1 MCSAVFGAL
10 KKTVHRSAWLLALA
24 LVTACGGHPQALKV
38 GVEAEPDAN
47 NNSPIAVA
55 VLVVYD
61 RGVMRELSKLSAADW
76 FEQAEQ
82 RQRDN
87 PDMRDFDVVSW
98 EIMPGQRIK
107 DLTMQ
112 LQGREA
118 EGLVFADYLA
128 EGEHRT
134 RFNPVKQI
142 LVVLGKT
149 KFNVVDVD
157 DD

>member
-1 MCSAVFGAL
+1 MAVSVCAL
-10 KKTVHRSAWLLALA
+10 SG
-24 LVTACGGHPQALKV
+24 CGGGPDALRV
-38 GVEAEPDAN
+38 AVEAEPDAN
-47 NNSPIAVA
+47 NDSPIAVA

-61 RGVMRELSKLSAADW
+61 DQVMRELSKLSASEW
-76 FEQAEQ
+76 FEQSEQ

-87 PDMRDFDVVSW
+87 PDMTDFDLLSW

-107 DLTMQ
+107 ELTLE

-118 EGLVFADYLA
+118 DGLVFADYYS
-128 EGEHRT
+128 EGDHRT
-134 RFNPVKQI
+134 RFKPEDRI

-149 KFNVVDVD
+149 KFNVVDVGD